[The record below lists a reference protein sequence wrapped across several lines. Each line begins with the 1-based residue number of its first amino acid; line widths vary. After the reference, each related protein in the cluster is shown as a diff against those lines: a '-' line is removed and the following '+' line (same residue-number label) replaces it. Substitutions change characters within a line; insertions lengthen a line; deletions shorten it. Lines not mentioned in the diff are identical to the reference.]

1 MRSEFDTM
9 IRENEDKCMASI
21 DDLEIDLC
29 KKMEQ
34 ISQQGSV
41 KDGNTTVNDENIEES
56 IATARSKVDWNPI

>member
-1 MRSEFDTM
+1 
-9 IRENEDKCMASI
+9 MASI